1 MLLLSTMYFVFCG
14 GADFSQW
21 SSCVSVGGP
30 RLRLLRRTGLIV
42 KSSQKLSGK
51 KHFL

>member
-21 SSCVSVGGP
+21 SSFVSVGGP
-30 RLRLLRRTGLIV
+30 RLRLLRRTGWHEANSEV
-42 KSSQKLSGK
+42 QSKA
-51 KHFL
+51 